1 MKKSMRRV
9 LKALSFDGIEVEAA
23 RHLAN
28 LKSIDPLK
36 IFRRTFDYKIYNGE
50 YEVPVR
56 IYLPKEELSEGL
68 PVLLFFHGGGW
79 VTENIDNYER
89 VCARMATATDHLV
102 VSVEYGWRRSTSF
115 LQA

>member
-1 MKKSMRRV
+1 MLRRQPV
-9 LKALSFDGIEVEAA
+9 LY
-23 RHLAN
+23 RYLAN

-79 VTENIDNYER
+79 VTNFF
-89 VCARMATATDHLV
+89 TDGNGDA
-102 VSVEYGWRRSTSF
+102 SV
-115 LQA
+115 